1 MYRLYYAEGSAAQ
14 GVRVLLEEMELSYEL
29 IHTSIDMTIPRDP
42 GVLALN
48 PNGWIPV
55 LLWEDGARYE
65 AGAITTF
72 LCDRHPG
79 VGMAPGPSEPERGL
93 FLQWL
98 FFFSSSIQNAY
109 QMTYYPFRF
118 SVDEGHFGS
127 VNQRSIARLRELW
140 NVVDDAAE
148 GKEWMLGERFSAVD
162 IYLFMLVTWLSTDHD
177 HPVADDFPNVAR
189 IARKVMSRPSVRKV
203 YAGYVSSGVLA

>member
-1 MYRLYYAEGSAAQ
+1 MYKLYYAEGSAAQ
-14 GVRVLLEEMELSYEL
+14 GVRVVLEEMELSYEL
-29 IHTSIDMTIPRDP
+29 IQTSIDMTIPRDP

-55 LLWEDGARYE
+55 LLWEDRSMYE

-72 LCDRHPG
+72 LCDRHPAAG
-79 VGMAPGPSEPERGL
+79 LAPGSLDADRGS

-127 VNQRSIARLRELW
+127 VHQRSIARLRELW
-140 NVVDDAAE
+140 KVVDDAAE
-148 GKEWMLGERFSAVD
+148 GKDWMLSERFSAVD
-162 IYLFMLVTWLSTDHD
+162 IYLFMLVTWLSVEHD
-177 HPVADDFPNVAR
+177 HPTPDEFPNVAR
-189 IARKVMSRPSVRKV
+189 IARKVMSRPAVQKV
-203 YAGYVSSGVLA
+203 FGDYIKSGVLD

>member
-1 MYRLYYAEGSAAQ
+1 M
-14 GVRVLLEEMELSYEL
+14 
-29 IHTSIDMTIPRDP
+29 
-42 GVLALN
+42 
-48 PNGWIPV
+48 
-55 LLWEDGARYE
+55 YE

-72 LCDRHPG
+72 LCDRHPETG
-79 VGMAPGPSEPERGL
+79 LAPGPLDSDRGS

-118 SVDEGHFGS
+118 SVDEEHFGS
-127 VNQRSIARLRELW
+127 GHQRSIARLRELW
-140 NVVDDAAE
+140 KVVDDAAE
-148 GKEWMLGERFSAVD
+148 GNGWMLGERFSAVD

-189 IARKVMSRPSVRKV
+189 IARKVMSRPSVQKV
-203 YAGYVSSGVLA
+203 YAEYVSSGVLA

>member
-1 MYRLYYAEGSAAQ
+1 MYKLYYAEGSAAM
-14 GVRVLLEEMELSYEL
+14 GIRVLFEEMALPYEL
-29 IHTSIDMTIPRDP
+29 IQTSIDMDIPRDP
-42 GVLALN
+42 GVLSLN

-55 LLWEDGARYE
+55 LLWENGTMYE

-72 LCDRHPG
+72 LCDLHQG
-79 VGMAPGPSEPERGL
+79 AGLAPNPTDPERGS

-118 SVDEGHFGS
+118 SVNEGHFES
-127 VNQRSIARLRELW
+127 VHQRSIARLRELW

-148 GKEWMLGERFSAVD
+148 GKEWMLGDRFSAVD
-162 IYLFMLVTWLSTDHD
+162 IYLFMLVTWLSPEHD
-177 HPVADDFPNVAR
+177 HPTPDEFPNVAR
-189 IARKVMSRPSVRKV
+189 IARKVASRPSVQKV
-203 YAGYVSSGVLA
+203 YPDYVKSSALG